1 MYLTRHISAK
11 LSVLTAAERNQLQ
24 QHISIVKLWHD
35 DGQLYSAR
43 NAKLLD
49 NGLGEFKEGG
59 QLMTPAGDH
68 AS

>member
-24 QHISIVKLWHD
+24 QHISIVKLWHG
-35 DGQLYSAR
+35 GQRYSAR

-59 QLMTPAGDH
+59 QLMSPAGDR